1 MSILGDHDADAGGG
15 EPDEDSTPPP
25 AADDIE
31 ELRRAFDRL
40 PTVAGHGVS
49 ALERHDSV
57 RPEWVMLIIAEPY
70 ERYETHTSYGERRT
84 VITGRV
90 PESSQWI
97 MVVFIGDPETG
108 SFLTAYHN
116 KNSAR
121 RYGGRPWRN
130 A

>member
-1 MSILGDHDADAGGG
+1 MDSHDADAAGD
-15 EPDEDSTPPP
+15 EPDEDSTPSSLS
-25 AADDIE
+25 ADDIE
-31 ELRRAFDRL
+31 ELRRAFDRI
-40 PTVAGHGVS
+40 PKVAWHGVT
-49 ALERHDSV
+49 ALERHDAV
-57 RPEWVMLIIAEPY
+57 MPEWVMRVIEEPF
-70 ERYETHTSYGERRT
+70 ERYEMYTSYGERRT

-97 MVVFIGDPETG
+97 MVVFVGDPETG

-116 KNSAR
+116 KNLAR

>member
-1 MSILGDHDADAGGG
+1 MNHLEEH
-15 EPDEDSTPPP
+15 
-25 AADDIE
+25 ADDDVSRDHPDHTEAREADIA

-40 PTVAGHGVS
+40 PKVAGHGVD

-57 RPEWVMLIIAEPY
+57 RPEWVMRVIAEPF
-70 ERYETHTSYGERRT
+70 ERYETYTSYGERRT
-84 VITGRV
+84 VVTGRV

-116 KNSAR
+116 RSLAR
-121 RYGGRPWRN
+121 RYGGRPWQST
-130 A
+130 

>member
-1 MSILGDHDADAGGG
+1 MDSHDADAAGD
-15 EPDEDSTPPP
+15 EPDEDSTPSPLS
-25 AADDIE
+25 ADDIE
-31 ELRRAFDRL
+31 ELRRAFDGL
-40 PTVAGHGVS
+40 PKVAGHGVT
-49 ALERHDSV
+49 ALERHDAV
-57 RPEWVMLIIAEPY
+57 MPEWVMRVIEEPF
-70 ERYETHTSYGERRT
+70 ERYEMYTSYGERRT

-97 MVVFIGDPETG
+97 MVVFVGDPETG

-116 KNSAR
+116 KNLAR